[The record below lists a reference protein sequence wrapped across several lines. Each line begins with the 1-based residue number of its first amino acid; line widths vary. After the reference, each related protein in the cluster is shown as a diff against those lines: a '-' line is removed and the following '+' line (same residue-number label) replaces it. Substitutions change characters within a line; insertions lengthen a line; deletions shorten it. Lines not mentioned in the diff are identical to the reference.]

1 MKKLILAGSL
11 LLLPFNAK
19 AITTT
24 VPAGTTQTGG
34 DINSV
39 VTQKV
44 YGEANDFTISGQQ
57 QVMSGG
63 LTHNSVVNTYGQQ
76 TVYSGGTSYDTTIQ
90 SQGLQVV
97 AGQSYSS
104 LAQAYGSINVN
115 SGGTAYSSTIDG
127 GTISV
132 LSGGTSSGTILNS
145 GTESV
150 TGTSTGSIIN
160 GGTQKVNRYG
170 KVQNAQLQ
178 GGTQNIAVR
187 GTATNTT
194 ITSGTQ
200 EVYGDSM
207 KSNLKGGVMN
217 IYSTGYAE
225 NTIVSGGVMNVNSGA
240 FSSQTSLQ
248 DGTQNIY
255 GQDINGIITGGTQ
268 NVLDGGIAE
277 DTTISGG
284 TQNIESTSKA
294 FNNIISASGI
304 QQVASGG
311 YSYRSQVSSGGQL
324 NVSGGA
330 YEADISSGGT
340 MNILS
345 SGLAQDT
352 TVSGGVMNVNSGASS
367 QNTALT
373 DGTINIYGTNKNST
387 ISGGVM
393 NIYGSDTDS
402 TINSGIQNVQAGAT
416 ATSSIINS
424 SGTQNI
430 YGTSVSAA
438 VNGGILTV
446 YDSGLAQNAALNS
459 GTMNIE
465 QGGSSQDTTISGG
478 VMNVNS
484 GASSQNTT
492 LTDGTINIYGTNE
505 NSTISGGIMNVYGSD
520 TNTKI
525 TNGIMNIYGPT
536 TNFELTAYNQT
547 GGTSTSAI
555 ISSSGV
561 QNIYAGGISNSAQI
575 NLGGKQIVYTSGTA
589 SQSTLNGGVQIV
601 YGTADNTIVNSGL
614 QEIRSGGHANSSQ
627 INNGGIL
634 TVEDGGTAYNATFYG
649 GTLRLQ
655 PGGLL
660 SGTTSATDSIINI
673 SGNHT
678 IPDLQLD
685 NSLVNISRQA
695 QYSDV
700 TLSNLNGNGIF
711 VMSSDLSAG
720 LADQINITN
729 GDGDFGLIINDYSS
743 STVPDKFKIISEDS
757 TAADKFY
764 LVGGAV
770 DIGAYQYKLLQTGGD
785 WFLEH
790 TKQLS
795 DGVYIAKNTFTA
807 LSSLFYS
814 HLTPVYGRL
823 HFQHRPQKH
832 DNGLWIKGIN
842 RYVKQSYVDDSRIKN
857 DIYGSVIGFDHNFSL
872 GTNYHIITGLY
883 TGFTSSKQKFD
894 TSGKGTGQTKSFG
907 LYSTILTS
915 NNWFLDLVGSRFSHH
930 QKTTGYTP
938 ASTEVI
944 GRFNTTGWQA
954 AFALGKRFNFA
965 SSWFVEPFIGM
976 DYMYIKGISYRS
988 NFNTLIT
995 ADDADYLSNSFGLT
1009 AGKSFNI
1016 TPDISLDVYTQ
1027 VALSYDWDTKAYI
1040 EVADYSIT
1048 EDLSSLH
1055 YEFSAGV
1062 NIAPSDFGSGYIEI
1076 GTNLGQH
1083 VDIPWEI
1090 NIGYQYDF

>member
-1 MKKLILAGSL
+1 MKKIVLLIMLFFTSL
-11 LLLPFNAK
+11 NAQ

-34 DINSV
+34 NINSV
-39 VTQKV
+39 TTQQV
-44 YGEANDFTISGQQ
+44 YGQADNFTIDGHQ

-63 LTHNSVVNTYGQQ
+63 MTHNSTVNTYGQQ

-104 LAQAYGSINVN
+104 LAQTNGSINVN
-115 SGGTAYSSTIDG
+115 SGGTVYSSTIEG

-145 GTESV
+145 GTEIV
-150 TGTSTGSIIN
+150 TGTSTGTLIN
-160 GGTQKVNRYG
+160 GGTQQINRYG

-178 GGTQNIAVR
+178 GGIQNIAVR

-200 EVYGDSM
+200 EVSGDSM
-207 KSNLKGGVMN
+207 ETNLKGGIMN
-217 IYSTGYAE
+217 IYSSGYAE
-225 NTIVSGGVMNVNSGA
+225 NTVVSGGTMNVNSGA

-248 DGTQNIY
+248 GGTQNIY
-255 GQDINGIITGGTQ
+255 GQDINGIISGGTQ

-277 DTTISGG
+277 DTIIQGG
-284 TQNIESTSKA
+284 IQNIEATSKA
-294 FNNIISASGI
+294 FNNIILDNGV
-304 QQVASGG
+304 QQVANGG
-311 YSYRSQVSSGGQL
+311 YSYRSQVSSGGSLNTSGGVYEANISYGGTL
-324 NVSGGA
+324 NVL
-330 YEADISSGGT
+330 D
-340 MNILS
+340 
-345 SGLAQDT
+345 SGLTQDT
-352 TVSGGVMNVNSGASS
+352 TLKGGTINVNSGASS
-367 QNTALT
+367 QNT
-373 DGTINIYGTNKNST
+373 I
-387 ISGGVM
+387 IS
-393 NIYGSDTDS
+393 D
-402 TINSGIQNVQAGAT
+402 
-416 ATSSIINS
+416 
-424 SGTQNI
+424 
-430 YGTSVSAA
+430 
-438 VNGGILTV
+438 
-446 YDSGLAQNAALNS
+446 
-459 GTMNIE
+459 GTMNV
-465 QGGSSQDTTISGG
+465 S
-478 VMNVNS
+478 
-484 GASSQNTT
+484 
-492 LTDGTINIYGTNE
+492 
-505 NSTISGGIMNVYGSD
+505 GSD
-520 TNTKI
+520 TNATI
-525 TNGIMNIYGPT
+525 TGGIQNI
-536 TNFELTAYNQT
+536 QT
-547 GGTSTSAI
+547 GGTSTSAV

-561 QNIYAGGISNSAQI
+561 QNIYDGGTSNSAQI
-575 NLGGKQIVYTSGTA
+575 NLGGKQIVYASGTA

-601 YGTADNTIVNSGL
+601 YGIADNTTVNSGL
-614 QEIRSGGHANSSQ
+614 QEIRSGGLANSSQ
-627 INNGGIL
+627 ISKGGIL
-634 TVEDGGTAYNATFYG
+634 TVEDGGTAYNASLSN

-655 PGGLL
+655 PGGSLTGL
-660 SGTTSATDSIINI
+660 TTATDSIINI
-673 SGNHT
+673 SGNNK
-678 IPDLQLD
+678 IPNMQLD
-685 NSLVNISRQA
+685 NSLVNITRQP
-695 QYSDV
+695 QYTDV
-700 TLSNLNGNGIF
+700 TFSNLNGNGIF

-729 GDGDFGLIINDYSS
+729 GNGDFGLIINDYSS

-757 TAADKFY
+757 TAADQFY

-770 DIGAYQYKLLQTGGD
+770 DVGAFQYKLLQEGGE

-790 TKQLS
+790 TNQLS

-857 DIYGSVIGFDHNFSL
+857 YIYGSVIGFDHNFSL

-976 DYMYIKGISYRS
+976 DYMYIKGISYRT

-1009 AGKSFNI
+1009 SGKSFNI

-1076 GTNLGQH
+1076 GAKFGQH
-1083 VDIPWEI
+1083 IDIPWEI